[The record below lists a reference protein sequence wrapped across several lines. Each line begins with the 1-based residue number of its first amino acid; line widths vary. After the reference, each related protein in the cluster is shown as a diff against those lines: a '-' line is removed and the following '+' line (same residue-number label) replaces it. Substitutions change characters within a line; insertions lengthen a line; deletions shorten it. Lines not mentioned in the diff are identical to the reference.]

1 MWQMVLVVG
10 DREEKKGIIFI
21 LKNVESAGD
30 T

>member
-1 MWQMVLVVG
+1 MWQMVLTVG
-10 DREEKKGIIFI
+10 DRKEKKGIIFV